1 MASKAHADG
10 KVNIF
15 KRIGKFFVDCK
26 SELKKVVWPT
36 IGSTFKDT
44 WVVLSSIFISA
55 VFVGALDYLLTMGF
69 GTIMHI
75 AN

>member
-1 MASKAHADG
+1 MAKKAHADG
-10 KVNIF
+10 KVNVF

-44 WVVLSSIFISA
+44 WVVLSSIFVSA
-55 VFVGALDYLLTMGF
+55 VFVGALDFTLTKCFSM
-69 GTIMHI
+69 IMNI